1 MLYISDEEMFQ
12 HLYNHLTSEGML
24 PTEDE
29 LDEVVTAVF
38 GYLEQKG
45 VIDIVD

>member
-1 MLYISDEEMFQ
+1 MLYISDVEMID

-29 LDEVVTAVF
+29 LEEVVEGVF
-38 GYLEQKG
+38 IYLEQKG
-45 VIDIVD
+45 VIDIT